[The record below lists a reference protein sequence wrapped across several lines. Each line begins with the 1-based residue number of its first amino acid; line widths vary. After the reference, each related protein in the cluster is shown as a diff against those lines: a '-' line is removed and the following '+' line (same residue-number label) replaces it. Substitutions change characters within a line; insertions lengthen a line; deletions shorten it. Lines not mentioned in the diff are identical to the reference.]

1 MTSAHPFA
9 AARLAATLLV
19 VACLGCRT
27 GAPTPVVI
35 EFWAMGSEGESV
47 QRLLAEFERQTPG
60 VQVRVQQIPWS
71 AAHEKLLTA
80 YVGDAMPDIFQLGN
94 TWIPEFV
101 ALNAIEPLN
110 ERMARS
116 SVLQV
121 EDYFPG
127 ILDTNVIGGALY
139 GVPWYVDTRV
149 LFYRTDLLQQAGF
162 AAAPPTWEAWVDA
175 MVRVKAHAGRAA
187 YAILLPLTE
196 WQPPVILALQRG
208 ARLLRD
214 DERYGNFRS
223 REFRAAF
230 QFYLDLF
237 HRELAPQDADA
248 QVANL
253 YQDFASGYFTFYI
266 TGPWNIG
273 EFQRRLP
280 AALTGK
286 WATAPMPAPDATH
299 PGLSTAGG
307 ASLALFRGSRHR
319 DAAWQVIEFLSTPPR
334 QIEFYRLTGDLP
346 SRKTAWTQQ
355 DLMHDRY
362 AHAFWQQL
370 QHVQATP
377 KIPEWERIA
386 DKITQYAE
394 AAIRGRMDMDA
405 ALSALDADV
414 DRVLEKRRWLLRR
427 RAAGDPGRP
436 QP

>member
-1 MTSAHPFA
+1 MTSAHH
-9 AARLAATLLV
+9 LTATLRAALLLMV
-19 VACLGCRT
+19 VGVGCRARSE
-27 GAPTPVVI
+27 APVAI
-35 EFWAMGSEGESV
+35 EFWAMGSEGERV

-60 VQVRVQQIPWS
+60 VRVHVQQIPWS

-80 YVGDAMPDIFQLGN
+80 YVGDAMPDLFQVGN

-101 ALNAIEPLN
+101 ALNAVEPLD
-110 ERMARS
+110 ERMAHS
-116 SVLQV
+116 FVLQK

-149 LFYRTDLLQQAGF
+149 LFYRTDLLQEAGIRL
-162 AAAPPTWEAWVDA
+162 PPATWDAWLDA
-175 MVRVKAHAGRAA
+175 MLRIKAGGGRDA
-187 YAILLPLTE
+187 YAILLPMTE

-214 DERYGNFRS
+214 DDQYGNFRS
-223 REFRAAF
+223 SEFRGAF

-237 HRELAPQDADA
+237 HHDLAPRDADA

-253 YQDFASGYFTFYI
+253 YQDFANGYFAFYI

-273 EFQRRLP
+273 EFQQRLP
-280 AALTGK
+280 AAMTGK

-299 PGLSTAGG
+299 SGISTAGG
-307 ASLALFRGSRHR
+307 ASLALCRGSRHR
-319 DAAWQVIEFLSTPPR
+319 DAAWQVIEFLSTPAR
-334 QIEFYRLTGDLP
+334 QSEFYRLTGDLP
-346 SRKTAWTQQ
+346 SRKTAWMQQ

-362 AHAFWQQL
+362 AQAFWQQL

-394 AAIRGRMDMDA
+394 AAIRGRMDTDA
-405 ALSALDADV
+405 ALTALDADV
-414 DRVLEKRRWLLRR
+414 DQVLEKRRWLLRR
-427 RAAGDPGRP
+427 GADAERARP
-436 QP
+436 